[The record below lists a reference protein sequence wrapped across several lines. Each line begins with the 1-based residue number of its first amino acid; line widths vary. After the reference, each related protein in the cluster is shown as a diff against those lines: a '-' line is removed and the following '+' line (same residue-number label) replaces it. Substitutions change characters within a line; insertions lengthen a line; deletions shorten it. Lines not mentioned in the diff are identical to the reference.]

1 MALHLLK
8 IAVGMEDV
16 DHLQQVQAACLER
29 RGRIV
34 HVTRF
39 APRRA
44 DEVTDGGSL
53 YWIVKRQIRVRQRI
67 LAIEPVRV
75 VEAGSAGDATV
86 TKTALVLDSELV
98 RTVTVPRRPHQGWR
112 YFKDLDAPA
121 DLAGSGTGEEAFPP
135 ELSAE
140 LRVLG
145 LL

>member
-8 IAVGMEDV
+8 IAVGIEHV
-16 DHLQQVQAACLER
+16 EHLQQVQAERLER
-29 RGRIV
+29 HDRII

-39 APRRA
+39 GPRRA

-67 LAIEPVRV
+67 LSIESVQV
-75 VEAGSAGDATV
+75 GDAGKAGDVTV
-86 TKTALVLDSELV
+86 KKTALVLDPELV
-98 RTVTVPRRPHQGWR
+98 RTVPVPRRPHQGWR
-112 YFKDLDAPA
+112 YFEENDAPA
-121 DLAGSGTGEEAFPP
+121 DLLGSGAGEEAFPP

-140 LRVLG
+140 LRLLG